1 MRLALQSLFDSG
13 LLRQAVARSVRLRR
27 HSQRA
32 QAQDIFGRT
41 LSAVDSRHVNAHSEQ
56 CHCYGCDLYRL
67 TPHPNVP
74 ESPAT

>member
-1 MRLALQSLFDSG
+1 MRLELRTLFDG
-13 LLRQAVARSVRLRR
+13 RLLRQAVARSVRIRW
-27 HSQRA
+27 HSRRA

-41 LSAVDSRHVNAHSEQ
+41 FSAVDSRHVNSHSEQ